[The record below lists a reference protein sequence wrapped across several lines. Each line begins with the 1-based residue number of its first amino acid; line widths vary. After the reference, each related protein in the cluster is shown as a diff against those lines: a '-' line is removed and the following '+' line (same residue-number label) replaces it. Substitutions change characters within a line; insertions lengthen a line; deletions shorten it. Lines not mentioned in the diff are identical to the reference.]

1 MYVGGGVY
9 LGEGRLLTT
18 HGRPRG
24 RLFGRGIYLREG
36 RLFEQIR
43 YLELVLCH
51 TLIPNSFQ

>member
-24 RLFGRGIYLREG
+24 IYLG
-36 RLFEQIR
+36 VAFI
-43 YLELVLCH
+43 
-51 TLIPNSFQ
+51 